1 MKTYEENKS
10 GTNMND
16 PLDIFDEDYHSTKDE
31 RMWATFSHLGIVAGL
46 VIPLGS
52 ILAPLIIWLV
62 HKDKSSYVDE
72 HAKEA
77 LNFQLTML
85 IAFIISA
92 ILMII
97 VVGFFLMA
105 AVGIIDLVY
114 SIIAATKANNGE
126 HYKYPKN
133 LCIQFIK

>member
-1 MKTYEENKS
+1 METYEENKS

-16 PLDIFDEDYHSTKDE
+16 PLDIFDEDAYSTKDE
-31 RMWATFSHLGIVAGL
+31 RMWATFAHLGIVAGL

-62 HKDKSSYVDE
+62 QKDKSGFIDE

-77 LNFQLTML
+77 LNFQITML
-85 IAFIISA
+85 IAFIISG
-92 ILMII
+92 ILMLVII
-97 VVGFFLMA
+97 GFFLII
-105 AVGIIDLVY
+105 AVAIIDLVY

-126 HYKYPKN
+126 PYKYPKN